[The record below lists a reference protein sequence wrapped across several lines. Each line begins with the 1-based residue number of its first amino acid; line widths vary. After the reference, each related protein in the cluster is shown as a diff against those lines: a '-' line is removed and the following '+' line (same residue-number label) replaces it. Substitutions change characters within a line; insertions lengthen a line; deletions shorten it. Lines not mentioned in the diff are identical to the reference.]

1 MESELQLIDK
11 PNLSGEIVDMANQ
24 RRFAPLVNEIIK
36 ERSKK
41 RGKPYTAAIITYG
54 CQQNE
59 NDSERLA
66 GMASAM
72 GYELSSDAKT
82 ADLVIFNTCA
92 VREGAEMRL
101 FGNVGAF
108 VHYKRRNPDMKIAVC
123 GCMMQIS
130 ENERK
135 IKMKYPHV
143 DIVFGTHTLGRFCE
157 ILYNN
162 INSAAR
168 TFDVINTKGQVFEGL
183 PIRRENSYSANIS
196 IMYGCNN
203 FCSYCIVPYVRG
215 RERSRLPDMIYE
227 EIKNVVLKGA
237 KEITLLGQN
246 VNSYGRDL
254 DIDIDFSE
262 LLLQVNNIEGD
273 FRIKFMTSHPKDAT
287 QKLFETMA
295 QCEKV
300 AKHLHLPFQA
310 GDDRVLSVMNR
321 GYTREDYLKKLE
333 YARSL
338 MPDLVVTSDVIVGF
352 PTETDDEFENTLKL
366 VNEGQFDMLF
376 TFLYSRRPGTP
387 AASMAGQIAREDKK
401 RRFDRL
407 IALQNEISLKKN
419 LQMEGQRVR
428 VLVEGASKSNEKMMT
443 GRTDGGK
450 VVNFEGS
457 VDLIGKFVVLEITK
471 AHTWS
476 LYGKL

>member
-1 MESELQLIDK
+1 MIKTPNVPNEIIDK
-11 PNLSGEIVDMANQ
+11 VQ
-24 RRFAPLVNEIIK
+24 QKKFAMLVNEIIK
-36 ERSKK
+36 ERGKE

-66 GMASAM
+66 GMLSEM
-72 GYELSSDAKT
+72 GYELSEDRKS

-101 FGNVGAF
+101 FGNVGAL
-108 VHYKRRNPDMKIAVC
+108 VHHKRKNPDMKIAVC
-123 GCMMQIS
+123 GCMMQIP

-135 IKMKYPHV
+135 IKMRYPHV
-143 DIVFGTHTLGRFCE
+143 DMVFGTHTLGRFCE
-157 ILYNN
+157 ILYN
-162 INSAAR
+162 SLSSGLR
-168 TFDVINTKGQVFEGL
+168 TFDVIDTKGQVFEGL
-183 PIRRENSYSANIS
+183 PIKRQNPYSANIS

-203 FCSYCIVPYVRG
+203 FCSYCVVPYVRG
-215 RERSRLPDMIYE
+215 RERSRMPDKIFD
-227 EIKNVVLKGA
+227 EIRSAVTGGA

-254 DIDIDFSE
+254 GMDIDFSD
-262 LLLQVNNIEGD
+262 LLSEINNIEGD

-287 QKLFETMA
+287 EKLFETMA
-295 QCEKV
+295 KCEKV
-300 AKHLHLPFQA
+300 AKHLHLPFQS
-310 GDDRVLSVMNR
+310 GDDRVLNAMNR
-321 GYTREDYLKKLE
+321 GYTREVYLKKLE

-352 PTETDDEFENTLKL
+352 PTETDEEFENTLKL
-366 VNEGQFDMLF
+366 VSEGRFDMLF
-376 TFLYSRRPGTP
+376 TFIFSRRPGTP
-387 AASMAGQIAREDKK
+387 AASMDGQVAREDKK
-401 RRFDRL
+401 QRFDRL
-407 IALQNEISLKKN
+407 AALQNTISLEKN
-419 LQMEGQRVR
+419 KEMEGKQVR
-428 VLVEGASKSNEKMMT
+428 ILVEGVSKTNENMMT

-450 VVNFEGS
+450 IVNFEGS
-457 VDLIGKFVVLEITK
+457 PDLAGKFLNIEIIK